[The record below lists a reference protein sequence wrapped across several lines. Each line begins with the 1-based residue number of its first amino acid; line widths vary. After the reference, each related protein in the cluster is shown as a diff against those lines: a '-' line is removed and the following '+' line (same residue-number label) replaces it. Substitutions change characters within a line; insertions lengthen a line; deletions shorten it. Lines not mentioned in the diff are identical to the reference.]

1 MEIQTDEAIDNKWKV
16 MYELEKARLK
26 EKIGKLKDKIEG
38 MAGDIRRLNVELSH
52 LTRNYA
58 SINEQYR

>member
-1 MEIQTDEAIDNKWKV
+1 